1 MTNLDPA
8 SSGVAPLAGGHHLSR
23 YLRHVDHLDLP
34 EDRKAELLRAI
45 YQIMQNFVDRA
56 FGDDP
61 AQLARKDGD
70 ENQLPRESRARCVV
84 SSLDHN
90 NPGETALTAAFTKRA
105 GRGRR
110 KEKP

>member
-8 SSGVAPLAGGHHLSR
+8 STGARNVVGGDLSR
-23 YLRHVDHLDLP
+23 YRRHVDHLDLP

-61 AQLARKDGD
+61 VQLVRKDGD
-70 ENQLPRESRARCVV
+70 ENHPPRETRAQRVV
-84 SSLDHN
+84 SSQHHN
-90 NPGETALTAAFTKRA
+90 NPGETALTAAFAKRA